1 MPPVRMIDVLE
12 RAREF
17 HELLSVKYSDSSALA
32 NRPEVKVL
40 LTFIS
45 RHEAAL
51 AQALRDYEQGASKA
65 VLESYFEATPDFRNL
80 MVTDATHIAP
90 DARFEDVV
98 QLALQYDEA
107 LMTVYRECEREAAS
121 EELREA
127 IHSLLEMESREEVKV
142 MRATLTD

>member
-1 MPPVRMIDVLE
+1 MPPVRMIDVLK

-17 HELLSVKYSDSSALA
+17 HELLSVKYADSSAYA
-32 NRPEVKVL
+32 NRPDVKVL
-40 LTFIS
+40 LNYMS

-51 AQALRDYEQGASKA
+51 AQGIKDYEKGASKA
-65 VLESYFEATPDFRNL
+65 VLDSYFEATPDFQNL
-80 MVTDATHIAP
+80 MATDTTHIAP

-98 QLALQYDEA
+98 GLALRYDEA

-121 EELREA
+121 EELRDA
-127 IHSLLEMESREEVKV
+127 IHSLLEMEQREEVKV